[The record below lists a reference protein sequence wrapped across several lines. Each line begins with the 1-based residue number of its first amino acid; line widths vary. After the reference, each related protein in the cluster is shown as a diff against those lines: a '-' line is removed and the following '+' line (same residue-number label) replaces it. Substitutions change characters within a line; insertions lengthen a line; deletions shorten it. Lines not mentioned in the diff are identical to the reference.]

1 MFDEQLLARAVSGRT
16 DAQVQLFNEVE
27 PRLRRM
33 LAFRLDHR
41 LQGKLDASD
50 VLQESYMEFA
60 RSIANYR
67 ALDDLPFYLW
77 LRMVTLRKLT
87 ALQRKF
93 MATEARDFKREISLH
108 RGPMPMAST
117 NSLAA
122 AFVGNLTSPSQ
133 AAIRT
138 ELQIKVQNALND
150 LDPTDREVLTL
161 RHFEQLSNS
170 EMADILQIT
179 AAAASN
185 RYVRALKRLRPVLDE
200 IVSAES
206 DSG

>member
-16 DAQVQLFNEVE
+16 DAQVQLFNEFE

-161 RHFEQLSNS
+161 RHFEQLYNS
-170 EMADILQIT
+170 EMAEILQIT